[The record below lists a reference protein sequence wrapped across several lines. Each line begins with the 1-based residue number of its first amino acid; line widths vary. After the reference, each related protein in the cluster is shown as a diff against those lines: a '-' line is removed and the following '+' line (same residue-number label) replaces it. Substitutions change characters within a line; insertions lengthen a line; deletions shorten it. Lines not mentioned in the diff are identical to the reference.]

1 MRKGKFERLVSK
13 GVILKPGA
21 FSEGDKKRINSLT
34 ADEVKALIS
43 IRAKL
48 GSRFIRQKATGR
60 GPSIAIVF

>member
-1 MRKGKFERLVSK
+1 MRKGKFDRLVSK
-13 GVILKPGA
+13 GIILKPGS
-21 FSEGDKKRINSLT
+21 FSEGDKRRINSLT
-34 ADEVKALIS
+34 SDEVKALIS